1 MNILLIRPKP
11 HKETIGLQHVM
22 ICEPLELEYLV
33 SNIDEDIKEKIKIK
47 IIDLI
52 LEKKK
57 YTEIIK
63 EEKPDFILYTGYIT
77 HVGIIKELSKKSK
90 EIFPNVKTGVGGIHA
105 EVLPEDLSSPFIDY
119 IYRKNGIDGFN
130 TTIKELIKG
139 KSDEYIREILS
150 NGESKKDYFS
160 YKHPNRDSVSIYRK
174 KYYYMFHNPCA
185 LIKTS
190 FGCPYNCSFCFC
202 KEITDKKYFA
212 RNIQDVMDEI
222 EGINEDEI
230 YIVDDDF
237 LYDEDRLNAF
247 IREIKIRGIK
257 KKFLV
262 YGRADFIVSNVE
274 LLRDLKSI
282 GLQSVIVGIESLR
295 EKDLK
300 EYNKKT
306 TKNINEEC
314 INILKE
320 LNIELYATL
329 IIPLDFSLKDFKEM
343 TNWLRDLNI
352 RFVNLQ
358 PLTPLPGTA
367 MFDKYSSELIV
378 KREDYYM
385 WDMAHV
391 VLRPE
396 HMSIRKFYLELLTA
410 YYKIVMRP
418 KHMIALIKKYGIKSN
433 FKMLIGSSLVSLQ
446 YIKKIVRGY

>member
-1 MNILLIRPKP
+1 MKILLIRPKP

-33 SNIDEDIKEKIKIK
+33 SNIYEDIKDDIQIK

-52 LEKKK
+52 LEKRE
-57 YTEIIK
+57 YIEIIK

-139 KSDEYIREILS
+139 KSDEHIREILS

-160 YKHPNRDSVSIYRK
+160 YKHPDRDSVSIYRK

-247 IREIKIRGIK
+247 IREIKR
-257 KKFLV
+257 
-262 YGRADFIVSNVE
+262 
-274 LLRDLKSI
+274 
-282 GLQSVIVGIESLR
+282 
-295 EKDLK
+295 
-300 EYNKKT
+300 
-306 TKNINEEC
+306 
-314 INILKE
+314 
-320 LNIELYATL
+320 
-329 IIPLDFSLKDFKEM
+329 
-343 TNWLRDLNI
+343 
-352 RFVNLQ
+352 
-358 PLTPLPGTA
+358 
-367 MFDKYSSELIV
+367 
-378 KREDYYM
+378 
-385 WDMAHV
+385 
-391 VLRPE
+391 
-396 HMSIRKFYLELLTA
+396 
-410 YYKIVMRP
+410 
-418 KHMIALIKKYGIKSN
+418 
-433 FKMLIGSSLVSLQ
+433 
-446 YIKKIVRGY
+446 